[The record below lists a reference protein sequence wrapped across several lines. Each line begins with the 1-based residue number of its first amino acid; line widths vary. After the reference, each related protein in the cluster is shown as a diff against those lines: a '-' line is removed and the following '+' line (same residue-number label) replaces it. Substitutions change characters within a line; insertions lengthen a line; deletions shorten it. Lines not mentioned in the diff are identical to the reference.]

1 MSFAN
6 FPLRP
11 ELHKALEALNFHQ
24 PTPIQ
29 EQAIPRVLEG
39 RDLLASAQTGTG
51 KTLAFVLPLLHRML
65 EHQRPGIGAL
75 ILLPTRELA
84 AQVSSVVKEVGR
96 FTSFKHA
103 LLVGGE
109 SFHLQMQALRAGAQ
123 LLIATPGRLLDHVE
137 RRTLTLSAVHTLVL
151 DEADRMLDMGFAPAL
166 QAILRYLPK
175 ERHTMLFSATLPA
188 DVTRLSHLALKDPV
202 EIRIAPE
209 TRTADT
215 VQQFL
220 YPVMPEQKRD
230 LILAVLRS
238 TAVHSVLI
246 FCRTKRGA
254 DKLAQ
259 FLRTQDFNAVPMHAD
274 LTQGQRNNALAGFK
288 TGKFQIMVA
297 TDIAAR
303 GIDVKKLS
311 HVINYDVPERTEDY
325 VHRIGRT
332 GRHFEVGDAFT
343 LVTPQ
348 DERLVAAIERFI
360 ERKLPRVM
368 LPDFPYE
375 RLPPPPKPKT
385 FMERFANKR
394 RFIPRGRSSRFR

>member
-1 MSFAN
+1 MSFTN

-39 RDLLASAQTGTG
+39 RDVLASAQTGTG

-65 EHQRPGIGAL
+65 EHPRPGVGAL

-84 AQVSSVVKEVGR
+84 AQVASVVKEIGK
-96 FTSFKHA
+96 FTNFRHA

-109 SFHLQMQALRAGAQ
+109 SFHLQLQALRGGAA
-123 LLIATPGRLLDHVE
+123 LVIATPGRLLDHLE
-137 RRTLTLSAVHTLVL
+137 RRTINLAGVHTLVL

-166 QAILRYLPK
+166 QAIIRYLPK
-175 ERHTMLFSATLPA
+175 DRQTMLFSATLPA
-188 DVTRLSHLALKDPV
+188 DVTKLSHLALKEPV
-202 EIRIAPE
+202 EVRIASDS
-209 TRTADT
+209 RTADT
-215 VQQFL
+215 VSQFL
-220 YPVMPEQKRD
+220 YPIMPEQKRD
-230 LILAVLRS
+230 LLITLLRS
-238 TAVHSVLI
+238 TSIHSVLI

-254 DKLAQ
+254 DNLAR
-259 FLRTQDFNAVPMHAD
+259 FLKTQDLSVVAMHAD
-274 LTQGQRNNALAGFK
+274 LTQSQRNGALQGFK
-288 TGKFQIMVA
+288 SAKYQIMVA

-303 GIDVKKLS
+303 GIDVKRLS
-311 HVINYDVPERTEDY
+311 HVINFEVPDKTEDY

-343 LVTPQ
+343 FVSPGE
-348 DERLVAAIERFI
+348 ERSIAGIERFI
-360 ERKLPRVM
+360 GRKLPRVM
-368 LPDFPYE
+368 LPDFPYQA
-375 RLPPPPKPKT
+375 LPPPPRPKT
-385 FMERFANKR
+385 FAERFKSGR